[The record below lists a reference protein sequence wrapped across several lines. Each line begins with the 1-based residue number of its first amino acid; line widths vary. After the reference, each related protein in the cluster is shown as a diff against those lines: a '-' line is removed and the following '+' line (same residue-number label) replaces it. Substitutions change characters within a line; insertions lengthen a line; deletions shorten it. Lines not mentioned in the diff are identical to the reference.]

1 MAPALMST
9 GLTAVILSYD
19 GRPLLELALPS
30 ILSQSRPA
38 DQVIVVDNGSSDGT
52 AEWLAASWPAVEV
65 LRLEE
70 NVGVTAALNRGVEAA
85 QEGNAVLLLNN
96 DVELDPGCF
105 AAMLA
110 ELDAHPLAAVVAA
123 KLVDYHRRELLDGAG
138 DRWSWGGEAHRR
150 GQGERDTGQ
159 FDRAEDVFS
168 ACGAA
173 ALYRRSAV
181 AAVGP
186 FDERFF
192 ANGEDTDWAFRANLA
207 GHVCRYTPAAVVY
220 HMGSATLG
228 SGVSDFALFHNWR
241 NCIWIVA
248 KNYPAGSLLR
258 HLPALVLV
266 QARNLAVSIR
276 DRRLRLWL
284 RAWGSALAGMPATLG
299 LRRQIQRSRTI
310 PVSRLEALVRKDA

>member
-1 MAPALMST
+1 MSE

-19 GRPLLELALPS
+19 GRHLLELALPS
-30 ILSQSRPA
+30 ILAQSRPA
-38 DQVIVVDNGSSDGT
+38 EQVIVVDNGSSDGT
-52 AEWLAASWPAVEV
+52 LTWLAESQPTIQV
-65 LRLEE
+65 LRLEQ
-70 NVGVTAALNRGVEAA
+70 NIGVTAALNRGVEAA
-85 QEGNAVLLLNN
+85 SPGNDVLLLNN

-105 AAMLA
+105 HELLA
-110 ELDAHPLAAVVAA
+110 ELAAHPQAAVVAA
-123 KLVDYHRRELLDGAG
+123 KLLDYHHRELLDGAG

-181 AAVGP
+181 ESVGP

-207 GHVCRYTPAAVVY
+207 GYTCRYTPAAVVY

-248 KNYPAGSLLR
+248 KNYPASSLLR
-258 HLPALVLV
+258 HLPALALV

-284 RAWGSALAGMPATLG
+284 RAWTSALAGLPATLG
-299 LRRQIQRSRTI
+299 LRREIQRSRKI
-310 PVSRLEALVRKDA
+310 RVSRLEALVRNGR